1 MTPTRSPHA
10 SSPTRGLK
18 ILVIALVISNLGL
31 GAFSFYLLRTL
42 DARYSHL
49 VEQSVPVLNDLQTL
63 SARSVDVMRRTGAT
77 LLEAPLERHGELVQ
91 AGKRSLQL
99 DRGLRLSLLKGEW
112 PATAQAKEVLGRMGD
127 SFDTIAAEVL
137 RLVETKQIDAA
148 KRYRDATL
156 RPAFDEYLDTITQ
169 VADGLE
175 TESLRINGDYSVN
188 SGAMARIVL
197 GVGSWPV
204 ILLVGLLTVTAL
216 FVLALMLLFRG
227 REMSDMP

>member
-1 MTPTRSPHA
+1 M
-10 SSPTRGLK
+10 
-18 ILVIALVISNLGL
+18 IALVISNLGL

-63 SARSVDVMRRTGAT
+63 SARSADVMLRTGT
-77 LLEAPLERHGELVQ
+77 SLLEAPPERQGELVQ
-91 AGKRSLQL
+91 AGKRSVQL
-99 DRGLRLSLLKGEW
+99 DRGLRFSLLKDEW
-112 PATAQAKEVLGRMGD
+112 PPTARGKEILGPMGD
-127 SFDTIAAEVL
+127 SFDTIATEVL

-148 KRYRDATL
+148 KKYRDGKL
-156 RPAFDEYLDTITQ
+156 RPAFEQYLETITH

-204 ILLVGLLTVTAL
+204 ILLAGLLTVTAL